1 MGCRPVAVVIM
12 RCHEKQS
19 VSLKTGVEILQSVLL
34 HCLAEKVQKF
44 FLKGTSVQKAMS
56 Q

>member
-1 MGCRPVAVVIM
+1 MGCFPVAVVIM

-19 VSLKTGVEILQSVLL
+19 VSLKTGVEILQSVLF
-34 HCLAEKVQKF
+34 HCLAEKMQKF
-44 FLKGTSVQKAMS
+44 FLKETIDQKAMS

>member
-19 VSLKTGVEILQSVLL
+19 VNLKTGVEILQFVLS
-34 HCLAEKVQKF
+34 HCLAEKMQKV
-44 FLKGTSVQKAMS
+44 FLKGTIVQTAMS